1 MNIWNSLG
9 HELVRDWLQQLW
21 FIILGR
27 DDMSSSR
34 TYWESLAW
42 SSFLARCLGL
52 SLPDLVGVDSV
63 KEILP
68 ALGVLDV
75 LNTDVDSLGEDLATD
90 TFVHND
96 SDCSLGHVEDTS
108 SLSVV
113 GLVGHTLL
121 EGTATLNVNNISNL
135 VKLEVC

>member
-1 MNIWNSLG
+1 MSGLG
-9 HELVRDWLQQLW
+9 TNR
-21 FIILGR
+21 
-27 DDMSSSR
+27 
-34 TYWESLAW
+34 ESLAW

-121 EGTATLNVNNISNL
+121 ESTAT
-135 VKLEVC
+135 

>member
-27 DDMSSSR
+27 DDMSSSGS
-34 TYWESLAW
+34 YGESLAW

-75 LNTDVDSLGEDLATD
+75 LHTDVHSLGEDLATD
-90 TFVHND
+90 TFVDNNTD
-96 SDCSLGHVEDTS
+96 GSLGHVEDTS
-108 SLSVV
+108 SLTVV
-113 GLVGHTLL
+113 GLVWHTLL
-121 EGTATLNVNNISNL
+121 EGTAT
-135 VKLEVC
+135 

>member
-121 EGTATLNVNNISNL
+121 ESTAT
-135 VKLEVC
+135 